1 MSAVVDQR
9 LSSKQPPMIH
19 ELYSLLQ
26 GILSMSDP
34 PPSAQLLLRF
44 EELLAK
50 ISNAYPSEAEIW
62 DICAIF
68 SSAMKRVPETLEFRF
83 KQVQSII
90 TKSHCALY

>member
-9 LSSKQPPMIH
+9 HSSQQPPMVH

-34 PPSAQLLLRF
+34 PPSAALLLRF

-50 ISNAYPSEAEIW
+50 VSNAYPSEAEIW
-62 DICAIF
+62 DVCAIF
-68 SSAMKRVPETLEFRF
+68 SAAINRVTETLEFRF
-83 KQVQSII
+83 KQVNRQAKNI
-90 TKSHCALY
+90 